1 LFHPAAGERPTPPV
15 DTAIPRASGPRRRTG
30 SLRGIPEASSSKGAR
45 SPEWLLDEMTPFLHS
60 VELTLS
66 RDQREIIRTQYDPDA
81 VLQDRTFN
89 VVENPGCFDDSR
101 R

>member
-15 DTAIPRASGPRRRTG
+15 DYTAREWTEEENRKLTRYTG
-30 SLRGIPEASSSKGAR
+30 SIIIKGAR

-81 VLQDRTFN
+81 VLQGRTFT